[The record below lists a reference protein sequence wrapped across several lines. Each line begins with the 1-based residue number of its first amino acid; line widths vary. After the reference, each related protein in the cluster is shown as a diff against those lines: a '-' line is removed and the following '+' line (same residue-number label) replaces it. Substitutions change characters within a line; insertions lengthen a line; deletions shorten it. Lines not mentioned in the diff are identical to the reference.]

1 MFVFVLNDYRQDYN
15 IMVVLLKGHCGY
27 HVDDSLEG
35 SDRTVKWI
43 LQQSKMVAWNRVV
56 N

>member
-1 MFVFVLNDYRQDYN
+1 MFVFVLNDYRQDYH